1 MLPWQPSF
9 DSYVFQNLV
18 FSFQEG
24 YIFLFL
30 LFRLYWITIKLAI
43 FYQIN
48 YHCLCDLGYLVTDLR
63 KILEYTITK
72 WQMLGSVFNSMNF
85 SRNFTIGGF
94 FCSKP
99 SFYTSRN
106 GQNLVNSEWRLQDGG
121 WFQFTLRG
129 KINGIWSLPINS
141 TKWRNNDIILRH
153 RVNQVI
159 PRWKK

>member
-1 MLPWQPSF
+1 MTNKLDNFSFPTSTSMLPWQPSF

-18 FSFQEG
+18 FSFEEG

-30 LFRLYWITIKLAI
+30 LLDYRITIKLAI

-48 YHCLCDLGYLVTDLR
+48 YNCLCDLGYLVTDLR
-63 KILEYTITK
+63 KKLECTITK
-72 WQMLGSVFNSMNF
+72 QQMLGSVFNSMNF

-106 GQNLVNSEWRLQDGG
+106 GTNSVNSEWRIQGGG

-129 KINGIWSLPINS
+129 KINGIWTPPINS
-141 TKWRNNDIILRH
+141 TK
-153 RVNQVI
+153 
-159 PRWKK
+159 